1 MNSVARFALVAGAI
15 LGGLSVAGGA
25 FGAHGLRDVLEAS
38 GQAATWETAAR
49 YCMYHALA
57 LVATGLLASAA
68 PRAGGLGAATI
79 CFVVGTLIFSG
90 CLVALALTGI
100 KVLGA
105 VVPIGGV
112 LLIAGWALLAVAA
125 ARASA

>member
-1 MNSVARFALVAGAI
+1 MKPVARFALVAGAI

-25 FGAHGLRDVLEAS
+25 FGAHGLRAVLEAS

-57 LVATGLLASAA
+57 LVATGLLAASA

-79 CFVVGTLIFSG
+79 CFVIGTLIFSG
-90 CLVALALTGI
+90 CLVALALTGL

-112 LLIAGWALLAVAA
+112 LLIAGWAFLAVAA
-125 ARASA
+125 ARSST

>member
-1 MNSVARFALVAGAI
+1 MNPVARLSLVAGGI

-25 FGAHGLRDVLEAS
+25 FGAHGLREILEAS

-57 LVATGLLASAA
+57 LVATGLMASAFPGA
-68 PRAGGLGAATI
+68 RGLGAATT
-79 CFVVGTLIFSG
+79 CFIAGTLIFSG
-90 CLVALALTGI
+90 CLAALALTGI

-112 LLIAGWALLAVAA
+112 LLIAGWVLVAVAA
-125 ARASA
+125 ARSSA

>member
-1 MNSVARFALVAGAI
+1 MNPVARFALVAGAI

-25 FGAHGLRDVLEAS
+25 FGAHGLRAVLEAS

-57 LVATGLLASAA
+57 LVATGLLATSA

-79 CFVVGTLIFSG
+79 CFVIGTLIFSG

-112 LLIAGWALLAVAA
+112 LLIAGWAILAVAA
-125 ARASA
+125 VRSSA